1 MKTKKRFTTGTR
13 THPTKG
19 PVTAIAWSAASRNS
33 GHNFENPDLDAIW
46 PANLI
51 GDASAPALVELANDT
66 LDTRIHRESYDW
78 HPTTVQAA
86 RLGRADVYQSA
97 LRAGIAKFL
106 LYRQGFGTYGGG
118 ASGDIQTEFTAVQTF
133 AAHQALVQN
142 YDGLLRLSQ
151 HRRQHP
157 RQPPTRQT
165 VARDSNS
172 LADFR
177 SGGLARSSPC
187 PSWPANPEPAGTKLT
202 TPFFPAL
209 QSTPPPSP
217 RLRRPRRLPP
227 SLKLPPS
234 PEAMADK
241 TADKTTGRPV
251 RTIGS
256 FRGLP
261 HKANSLAPPFRIDF
275 RIIR

>member
-1 MKTKKRFTTGTR
+1 MKTKKRFTNGTR

-19 PVTAIAWSAASRNS
+19 PVTAIAWSAVSRNS

-133 AAHQALVQN
+133 AAQQALVQN
-142 YDGLLRLSQ
+142 YDGLLRLANAWPADWEVVARLPTEGG
-151 HRRQHP
+151 HRVGLEVIGGIVQAA
-157 RQPPTRQT
+157 T
-165 VARDSNS
+165 VALGSADAAMGIRNPWPGQSFTIRDLS
-172 LADFR
+172 A
-177 SGGLARSSPC
+177 
-187 PSWPANPEPAGTKLT
+187 AGTLYHGNDAVATVAAVAGHRLLIERVSAPLT
-202 TPFFPAL
+202 SLTYD
-209 QSTPPPSP
+209 SISDSP
-217 RLRRPRRLPP
+217 NTDANTL
-227 SLKLPPS
+227 
-234 PEAMADK
+234 
-241 TADKTTGRPV
+241 
-251 RTIGS
+251 GS
-256 FRGLP
+256 RQLGKP
-261 HKANSLAPPFRIDF
+261 
-275 RIIR
+275 